1 MRKSDF
7 SKIFAIALMSA
18 SMLYVPKAEA
28 MIPVIDGTSIANTI
42 KDWMNNIKETK
53 LVTDTVA
60 LQIRPV
66 PQSATP
72 KKAFPNTLSKIRKR
86 LKKS

>member
-42 KDWMNNIKETK
+42 KDWMNNIKGNQTGYRYGGLCK
-53 LVTDTVA
+53 
-60 LQIRPV
+60 
-66 PQSATP
+66 
-72 KKAFPNTLSKIRKR
+72 
-86 LKKS
+86 

>member
-60 LQIRPV
+60 FANKT
-66 PQSATP
+66 SAAIGDA

-86 LKKS
+86 PKKS